1 MITNVKIRSNEALIF
16 SPFQQESQDFIQQ
29 LQQLISI
36 NIKDP
41 NQQNLNAKFEI
52 AVIEAA
58 LSIVCSNL
66 SSKIRRYQIPK
77 LYLNY
82 FLFKKK
88 MFIPFSIPA

>member
-1 MITNVKIRSNEALIF
+1 LITNVKIRSNEALIF

>member
-66 SSKIRRYQIPK
+66 SSKIRKYQISI

-82 FLFKKK
+82 FLF
-88 MFIPFSIPA
+88 